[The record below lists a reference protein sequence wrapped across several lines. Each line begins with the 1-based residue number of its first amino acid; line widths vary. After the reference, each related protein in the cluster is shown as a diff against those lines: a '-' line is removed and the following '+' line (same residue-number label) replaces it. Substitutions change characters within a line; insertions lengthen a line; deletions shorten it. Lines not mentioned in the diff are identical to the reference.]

1 MANYSVWIK
10 YHTDSEFNII
20 MENLGNNTYLVTD
33 VAIKINFKTL
43 SEIMP
48 FVNNILG
55 KLGRQLGNY
64 NVWDNAFNCWQRMI
78 EPDEDEDAEVEK
90 ELVQEDDDDDEVD
103 EDAYSKVKKI
113 REEMD
118 RYSDILQKLRVE
130 ANRIENLI
138 TKMNHDIQTIL
149 YYAPSCPYKENEN

>member
-20 MENLGNNTYLVTD
+20 MENLGNKTYLVTD

-64 NVWDNAFNCWQRMI
+64 NVWDNAFKCWQRFI
-78 EPDEDEDAEVEK
+78 EPDEDEDEEVEK
-90 ELVQEDDDDDEVD
+90 EDEDEEASDD
-103 EDAYSKVKKI
+103 EDAHSKVKKI
-113 REEMD
+113 REEME
-118 RYSDILQKLRVE
+118 RYSDILQKLRWE